1 MKSFFR
7 NCINA
12 FSLVLFLQMATK
24 AQDMGLFNGSTDIG
38 PVKHKGTSAYVKT
51 TGDYIL
57 TGSGTNIWGSS
68 DEFHYLWRKLKG
80 NFILQARAALLDKG
94 VDPHRKLGWM
104 IRRSLDANAASVNA
118 TVHGDGL
125 TSLQYRKGAGT
136 DMEETKFDLK
146 APDMIQLERRG
157 NKFIMSVAPYG
168 ALYTVKE
175 VADIDLGDEVYVG
188 LFISSHNAD
197 VVEKAKFDN
206 VRIIVPAKETL
217 VPYREYIGS
226 NMEIFDLAT
235 AKRNIIYSE
244 TASLQAPN
252 WTLDGKALLYNKDG
266 LIYKL
271 DLPTGNV
278 SGLNTGNVKNNNND
292 HVISF
297 DGKMLGLSS
306 TSPDKKY
313 GSVVYTVP
321 ITGGTPKQITPIGL
335 SYLHGWSPDGAWLT
349 FTGQRNGDFDIY
361 KIPSKGGNEVRLTTA
376 PGLDDGPEYSP
387 DGKYIYF
394 NSTRSGRMQLWR
406 MKPDGSE
413 QTQLTKDT
421 LNNWFPHISP
431 DNKWIVF
438 LSFGNDVK
446 PDDHPFYK
454 HVFIRLMP
462 VNGGEPKVVAYLYGG
477 QGTINTP
484 SWSPDSKRFAFVS
497 NSDLLSQKEDEK

>member
-1 MKSFFR
+1 MK
-7 NCINA
+7 A
-12 FSLVLFLQMATK
+12 FNQTIVTACFLLFWQ
-24 AQDMGLFNGSTDIG
+24 GLALSQSIGAFDGSTDIG
-38 PVKHKGTSAYVKT
+38 PVKHRGNAAYAAIS
-51 TGDYIL
+51 GEYRL
-57 TGSGTNIWGSS
+57 AGAGTNIWGRQ
-68 DEFHYLWRKLKG
+68 DEFHFLWRKLKG
-80 NFILQARAALLDKG
+80 NFILQARAALLGKG
-94 VDPHRKLGWM
+94 VDPHRKMGWM
-104 IRRSLDANAASVNA
+104 IRQSLDSNAASVNA

-125 TSLQYRKGAGT
+125 TSLQYRKQAGAE
-136 DMEETKFDLK
+136 MEEIKFDEK

-157 NKFIMSVAPYG
+157 NRFIMSVAPYG
-168 ALYTVKE
+168 KLYAVRE
-175 VADIDLGDEVYVG
+175 VTEVNLNDEVYVG
-188 LFISSHNAD
+188 LFVSSHNAD
-197 VVEKAKFDN
+197 VIENAAFDN
-206 VRIIVPAKETL
+206 VRLIVPAKETL
-217 VPYREYIGS
+217 VPYREYLGS
-226 NMEIFDLAT
+226 HMEIFDMAT
-235 AKRNIIYSE
+235 AKRTIIYSE
-244 TASLQAPN
+244 TTSLQAPN
-252 WTLDGKALLYNKDG
+252 WTLDGKSLLYNKGG

-271 DLPTGNV
+271 DLSTGSV
-278 SGLNTGNVKNNNND
+278 SELNTGDVKNNNND

-313 GSVVYTVP
+313 SSVVYTVP
-321 ITGGTPKQITPIGL
+321 ITGGAPKQITPIGL

-361 KIPSKGGNEVRLTTA
+361 KIPARGGNEVRLTTA

-413 QTQLTKDT
+413 QTQLTNDT

-454 HVFIRLMP
+454 HVYLRLMP
-462 VNGGEPKVVAYLYGG
+462 VSGGEPKVVAYLYGG

-497 NSDLLSQKEDEK
+497 NSDLLWQKENEK